1 MNKSSQRNQRTN
13 HNYRR
18 GADAERRAIRNF
30 LNPPQMAHPIFKIKP
45 TEVLRSAGSHG
56 PFDLCVLGE
65 DAEVLVQV
73 KSVKDLATGKAEL
86 RRLAKTLRAY
96 RKPRPPR
103 RYLAGLVF
111 VPREGWLITIRYD
124 EKVQVCT
131 NPYPAGK

>member
-1 MNKSSQRNQRTN
+1 MKKPVHQKQRTN

-30 LNPPQMAHPIFKIKP
+30 LKPPQMAHPIFKIKP

-65 DAEVLVQV
+65 EVEVLVQV
-73 KSVKDLATGKAEL
+73 KSVKDLVTGQAEL
-86 RRLAKTLRAY
+86 QRLANSLRAY

-111 VPREGWLITIRYD
+111 VPREGWLVTTRYD
-124 EKVQVCT
+124 DKVQICV